1 MKHSLTIALLA
12 GLTLLISALLLCSKA
27 DNSKPLT
34 PHLVAGSD
42 SAKEAATPA
51 TAVDSSTPR
60 LPDEFSGT
68 PNPDATANV
77 IKDLTRSDLAAQFG
91 ITDYGLLNEEEKAK
105 VLHRINRE
113 LAGVLKVLSDPNT
126 DEEATCTATISML
139 KYQEGLALL
148 QENSYLTTDPVAL
161 LRNQVG
167 DYDPITLFSAA
178 NLDGKRV
185 AVVLPVRIKPGSELE
200 AMREFAKSV
209 AEQRVSKI
217 IMEFNSQPPE
227 VRAQKVRDMM
237 EAKSQL
243 EAWHTKRAR
252 GEITG
257 GELMQHMQE
266 LNPRLPPRGITVDVN
281 SNLLRD

>member
-1 MKHSLTIALLA
+1 
-12 GLTLLISALLLCSKA
+12 
-27 DNSKPLT
+27 
-34 PHLVAGSD
+34 
-42 SAKEAATPA
+42 
-51 TAVDSSTPR
+51 
-60 LPDEFSGT
+60 
-68 PNPDATANV
+68 V

-105 VLHRINRE
+105 VVQRINRE
-113 LAGVLKVLSDPNT
+113 LAGVLKILSDPNT

-148 QENSYLTTDPVAL
+148 QNNFYLTTDPAAL
-161 LRNQVG
+161 PRNQVA

-178 NLDGKRV
+178 NLDAKRV
-185 AVVLPVRIKPGSELE
+185 AVVLPVRIKPGSELD
-200 AMREFAKSV
+200 AMRQFAKSV

-227 VRAQKVRDMM
+227 IRAQKVRDMM
-237 EAKSQL
+237 EAKSQI
-243 EAWHTKRAR
+243 EAWHTKHDR

-266 LNPRLPPRGITVDVN
+266 LNPRLPPRGITVDVK